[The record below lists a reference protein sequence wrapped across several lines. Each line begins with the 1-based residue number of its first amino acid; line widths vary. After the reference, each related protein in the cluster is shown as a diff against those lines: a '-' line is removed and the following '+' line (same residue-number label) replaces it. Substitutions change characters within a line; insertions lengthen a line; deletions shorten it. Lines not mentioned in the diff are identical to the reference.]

1 MTRRNS
7 AAALT
12 RALALARAP
21 ALLAAAVV
29 VPPADVASQEAGT
42 DSETVEITA
51 RVHDV
56 DNRQPLAGAVVSLSG
71 VATRWATGVDGSATF
86 GVALGD
92 YELTVRKGGYETLAG
107 AFAVY
112 RSGEFTLWMTKADGV
127 DPGAPSRLLVRVVDG
142 ETGAPVEGA
151 AVSVLP
157 GGSRPTDVNGRAEF
171 RNLAPSLAQ
180 VAVEMIG
187 YARRAE
193 PVSLHPGR
201 TTAMEVAMAVE
212 AVRLRPIEVV
222 VRIPFL
228 EANGVYRR
236 IDQGVAR
243 RLLTRRTI
251 EDRGSPRIS
260 DAFTHISGVEVRRE
274 GSAMGF
280 PSRAVLYS
288 RGCPLAIWVDGVEWN
303 PDIENSV
310 DIDQVAPEWV
320 ELAEVYS
327 EAQLPMQYTSRHGC
341 GGVLIWTRQG
351 RRRQ

>member
-1 MTRRNS
+1 MTRRHPS
-7 AAALT
+7 ATLTCAPALT
-12 RALALARAP
+12 RALALLVPAI
-21 ALLAAAVV
+21 ALL
-29 VPPADVASQEAGT
+29 PADAASQEAGT
-42 DSETVEITA
+42 ASETVEITA

-56 DNRQPLAGAVVSLSG
+56 DDRRPLAGAVVSLSG
-71 VATRWATGVDGSATF
+71 VATRHATGVDGSATF

-107 AFAVY
+107 AFTVY
-112 RSGEFTLWMTKADGV
+112 RPGEFTLWMTKADGV
-127 DPGAPSRLLVRVVDG
+127 DPGAPARLLVRVVDG
-142 ETGAPVEGA
+142 DTRTPVEGA

-171 RNLAPSLAQ
+171 RNLAPALAQ
-180 VAVEMIG
+180 VTVEMIG

-201 TTAMEVAMAVE
+201 TTAMEVAMAIE

-260 DAFTHISGVEVRRE
+260 DSFSHISGVEVRRE

-280 PSRAVLYS
+280 PNRAVLYA
-288 RGCPLAIWVDGVEWN
+288 RGCSLSIWVDGVEWN
-303 PDIENSV
+303 PDIEGSV
-310 DIDQVAPEWV
+310 DIDQISPEWV

-327 EAQLPMQYTSRHGC
+327 EARLPMQYTSRHGC

-351 RRRQ
+351 RRP